1 MIALVALLV
10 MLACAGASA
19 RRLWI
24 AANPTALEPET
35 LLKALEREPRA
46 LQAFQRLATATETAD
61 WERDLAEAMTSTSA
75 HRAALVNEQL
85 TELDRRMQRW
95 VRVPRVCAS
104 VSTSFGF
111 LLATLVLRRGLTD
124 AGSLPADVG
133 ELAVR
138 GLIADALTVAA
149 LGIVGTAFCVAAQ
162 AQARR
167 MVASRAQAAD
177 RLIERLERA
186 ASDVD
191 AGTSS

>member
-1 MIALVALLV
+1 

>member
-1 MIALVALLV
+1 MIAVVAFLVTLS
-10 MLACAGASA
+10 CAAASA
-19 RRLWI
+19 RRLWLV
-24 AANPTALEPET
+24 ANPTALEPET
-35 LLKALEREPRA
+35 LLTALEREARP
-46 LQAFQRLATATETAD
+46 LEAFQRLASKTAEAD
-61 WERDLAEAMTSTSA
+61 WERDLAEAMASTSR

-85 TELDRRMQRW
+85 TELDLRLQRW

-124 AGSLPADVG
+124 AGALPSDVG

-167 MVASRAQAAD
+167 VLASRAQAAD
-177 RLIERLERA
+177 RLVERLERE
-186 ASDVD
+186 ASEVE
-191 AGTSS
+191 ATPPG